1 MRKYIC
7 LCLALMLC
15 LCLCACKSSDYK
27 KAMSLFETGEYE
39 EAIAAFEALGEY
51 KDSVQKIDECKYEAA
66 VDLMESGS
74 FEEAIAAFKALGEYS
89 DSVQKINECKYRAAV
104 ALMDSG
110 NYEEAI
116 AAFEAIG
123 EYKDCAQKIRD
134 CKTAILDIRYDEA
147 IALMDTDVVLAYEA
161 LAALCGHKD
170 SNAMAASLYDD
181 YLTAKIPTLKDG
193 DTIYFGSYEQDN
205 KKSNGQEPI
214 EWIVIED
221 SGNTILLISK
231 YGLDCRRFNY
241 RDNWHWGQS
250 DLRDWMKEDFF
261 NAAFSPTEQKLMGA
275 WEEGLDPGYKERINY
290 VTLLKEKQVETLLS
304 DDEAICP
311 PTAYAR
317 ERGTIIDGGW
327 WWLQSSKI
335 GDAQYAM
342 TVMNGRIT
350 GADKNADMIAVRPV
364 IKIYK

>member
-1 MRKYIC
+1 MRKFLCMC
-7 LCLALMLC
+7 LVLTLC
-15 LCLCACKSSDYK
+15 LCLCSCKSSDYK
-27 KAMSLFETGEYE
+27 KAMSLYETGEYA
-39 EAIAAFEALGEY
+39 EAMATFEALGDY
-51 KDSVQKIDECKYEAA
+51 KDSVQKIDECKY
-66 VDLMESGS
+66 G
-74 FEEAIAAFKALGEYS
+74 
-89 DSVQKINECKYRAAV
+89 AAV

-116 AAFEAIG
+116 AAFEAMG
-123 EYKDCAQKIRD
+123 EYKDCPQKIEA

-147 IALMDTDVVLAYEA
+147 IALMDGTDVVATYEA

-170 SNAMAASLYDD
+170 SNKKAAPLYDE
-181 YLTAKIPTLKDG
+181 YFAAKWKTLKDG

-205 KKSNGQEPI
+205 NKGNGKEPI

-221 SGNTILLISK
+221 LGSRWLLISK
-231 YGLDCRRFNY
+231 CGLDCRQFNY
-241 RDNWHWGQS
+241 RDKWKWGQS
-250 DLRDWMKEDFF
+250 DLRDWLKEDFF
-261 NAAFSPTEQKLMGA
+261 NAAFSSKEQELMGK
-275 WEEGLDPGYKERINY
+275 WEEGLDPYYQDRINY
-290 VTLLKEKQVETLLS
+290 VTLLTEEQAETLLS
-304 DDEAICP
+304 DSEAIAP

-335 GDAQYAM
+335 GDTQYAM

-364 IKIYK
+364 IKVAK